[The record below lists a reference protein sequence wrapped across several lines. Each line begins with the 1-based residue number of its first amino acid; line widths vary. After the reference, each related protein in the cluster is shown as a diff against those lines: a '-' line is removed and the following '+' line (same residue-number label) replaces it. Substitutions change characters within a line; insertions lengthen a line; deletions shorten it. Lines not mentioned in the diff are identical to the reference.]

1 MRKKTDNFQLIK
13 FFPDL
18 VFIRLAPGHSWG
30 QELGGLGW
38 GWAEASQ
45 NSLYQ
50 FINLQKYQFIYAFMI
65 VIGDTDSCTC
75 IFCIT
80 P

>member
-38 GWAEASQ
+38 GWADASQ
-45 NSLYQ
+45 NTL
-50 FINLQKYQFIYAFMI
+50 A
-65 VIGDTDSCTC
+65 G
-75 IFCIT
+75 IFVWAAGARSHA
-80 P
+80 

>member
-30 QELGGLGW
+30 QELGGM

-45 NSLYQ
+45 ISLYQ
-50 FINLQKYQFIYAFMI
+50 PAKISVHL
-65 VIGDTDSCTC
+65 
-75 IFCIT
+75 
-80 P
+80 

>member
-30 QELGGLGW
+30 QELGWGW
-38 GWAEASQ
+38 GSTEALQ

-65 VIGDTDSCTC
+65 VIGDTDTDTC
-75 IFCIT
+75 ILRIT

>member
-30 QELGGLGW
+30 QELGGWDGD
-38 GWAEASQ
+38 GMGRAITEQ
-45 NSLYQ
+45 SLSIYQ
-50 FINLQKYQFIYAFMI
+50 PAKI
-65 VIGDTDSCTC
+65 
-75 IFCIT
+75 
-80 P
+80 